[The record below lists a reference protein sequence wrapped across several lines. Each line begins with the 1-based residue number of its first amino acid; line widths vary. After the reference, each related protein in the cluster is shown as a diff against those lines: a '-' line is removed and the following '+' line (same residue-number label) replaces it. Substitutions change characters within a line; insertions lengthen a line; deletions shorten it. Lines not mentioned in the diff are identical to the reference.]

1 LIIIIVVAVAAVAA
15 AAVFHFVVNKNVH
28 SQRDRRQTEPR
39 GERWEEKFRVVV
51 QI

>member
-1 LIIIIVVAVAAVAA
+1 LIIIIVVVAAAA